1 MSIKRDIELLFEIG
15 FFRLIKRSW
24 QRFLVPNTANNAEH
38 SFRVAWIALV
48 LATHE
53 KTGNHE
59 KILKMA
65 LVHDLPESR
74 CGDVDYISREYTKRK
89 ESDAIVDSL
98 KETIFGEEI
107 VEIWNEYEKRESIE
121 AKIVKDADNLDVEL
135 ELGELKEQGS
145 SLKEVWKADRRKM
158 VYPKLYTDSAEKM
171 WDEIETANPHDWH
184 LMGKNRFNS
193 GDWKISDKK

>member
-15 FFRLIKRSW
+15 FFRFIKRSW
-24 QRFLVPNTANNAEH
+24 QRFLALSSANNAEH
-38 SFRVAWIALV
+38 SFRVAWIALM
-48 LATHE
+48 LAKYE
-53 KTGNHE
+53 KVDNHE

-74 CGDVDYISREYTKRK
+74 CGDVDYVSREYTKRK
-89 ESDAIVDSL
+89 ESDAIADSL
-98 KETIFGEEI
+98 KETIFGKEM
-107 VEIWNEYEKRESIE
+107 VDIWNEYEKRESIE
-121 AKIVKDADNLDVEL
+121 AKIVKDADNIDCEL

-145 SLKEVWKADRRKM
+145 SLKEIWQNNRRKM
-158 VYPKLYTDSAEKM
+158 VYPKLYTDSAKKI

-193 GDWKISDKK
+193 GDWKISSKK